1 MTDTMLIKVMMIMVE
16 ILMMMMLA
24 RMIVM
29 KVMMVMVEILMMIIL
44 AGDDCDQCLNHGM
57 AADDRVGRRV
67 YGRRMPRPRQLISF
81 LSRLP
86 RPPWQLCTT

>member
-1 MTDTMLIKVMMIMVE
+1 MTESMLMKVMMDMAETLMV
-16 ILMMMMLA
+16 MMLA

-29 KVMMVMVEILMMIIL
+29 KVMMIMVEMLMMIIL
-44 AGDDCDQCLNHGM
+44 AGDDCDQCLNHSM

-67 YGRRMPRPRQLISF
+67 YGRRMPRPRQLISV

-86 RPPWQLCTT
+86 RPPWQPCTI

>member
-1 MTDTMLIKVMMIMVE
+1 MTESMLMKVMMDMAETLMV
-16 ILMMMMLA
+16 MMLA

-29 KVMMVMVEILMMIIL
+29 KVMTIMVEILMMIIL
-44 AGDDCDQCLNHGM
+44 LGM
-57 AADDRVGRRV
+57 IVINVLIMAWRLMTGWGGRV

-86 RPPWQLCTT
+86 RPPWQPCTT